1 MQMNESILLGVPKVE
16 FGENGI
22 TPFPMCLKSC
32 ANYLGMDVGYDY
44 LMAACGAAFRLNWN
58 TEIWD
63 GGAVGTFFTFDD
75 PAKIF
80 RLGVESLGCEF
91 EMINRSE
98 ATEKQEF
105 IDFIVHKI
113 NAGIPVI
120 ARGVIGPPEE
130 CIITGYREGGNTLL
144 GWNFFQD
151 NPMFNGG
158 VAFDESGYFITDKW
172 WENPDTNAVMS
183 VGDVTKEKFSPKIIL
198 SNAIEVM
205 TGRVVGSYA
214 KGIAAYDAWA
224 KAILDDS
231 GFSENSVMPILA
243 EHLMCHGDAMD
254 CIADGRYN
262 AASYIKSLVLPA
274 HQELLNEAA
283 VQFEKVSA
291 TFWKM
296 TKVLGGV
303 ERGETEMRMFAKPE
317 VRRQLAQ
324 IIFEAKA
331 ADENALNII
340 KKLVEVLHE

>member
-1 MQMNESILLGVPKVE
+1 MSEAILLGVPKVE
-16 FGENGI
+16 YGAGGI

-44 LMAACGAAFRLNWN
+44 LMAACGAAFRLTWN
-58 TEIWD
+58 TQTWD

-80 RLGVESLGCEF
+80 HLGIESLGCEF
-91 EMINRSE
+91 EMVSRSQV
-98 ATEKQEF
+98 TKKQEF
-105 IDFIVHKI
+105 IDFIVQKI
-113 NAGIPVI
+113 DAGVPVI

-130 CIITGYREGGNTLL
+130 CIITGYRDGGNTLL

-151 NPMFNGG
+151 NIMFNGG

-172 WENPDTNAVMS
+172 WENPYTSAVMAL
-183 VGDVTKEKFSPKIIL
+183 GEAMQGRFLPKTVL

-205 TGRVVGSYA
+205 TGRVNGSYA

-224 KAILDDS
+224 KAILSDS
-231 GFSENSVMPILA
+231 EFSENSVMPIMA
-243 EHLMCHGDAMD
+243 ERLMCHGDAMD

-262 AASYIKSLVLPA
+262 AASYIKSLALPA

-283 VQFEKVSA
+283 VLFEKVSA

-317 VRRQLAQ
+317 VRKQLAE
-324 IIFEAKA
+324 IVYEAKA
-331 ADENALNII
+331 ADETALNII